1 MSSCLITGPT
11 AQISRHRAGP
21 KNWASRGFT
30 LLELVMVMT
39 IIVILAAV
47 SVVSYQHIQLK
58 AREAVLRQ
66 DLRDLRKCLDQYAAD
81 REKLPSSLDDLVS
94 AGYIHD
100 IPIDPI
106 TGDKDWAADTGEDT
120 ISREG
125 GQGVIDVHS
134 AAAGTDSEGVP
145 YKDY

>member
-1 MSSCLITGPT
+1 MAARPAGSS
-11 AQISRHRAGP
+11 
-21 KNWASRGFT
+21 GFT

-39 IIVILAAV
+39 IIVILAAIG
-47 SVVSYQHIQLK
+47 VVSYQKIQLK
-58 AREAVLRQ
+58 ARESVLKQ

-81 REKLPSSLDDLVS
+81 REKLPTSIDDLVT

-100 IPIDPI
+100 IPVDPI
-106 TGDKDWAADTGEDT
+106 TGEKDWVIDTGEDT

-125 GQGVIDVHS
+125 GQGVTDVHS